1 LVHPEEYANTN
12 FESVLKVAHIS
23 DYSQEDLARIAAGGV
38 RVFPITRAVE
48 DTYNTSPLIYHH
60 VIESAT
66 TDISTAR
73 SPLTE

>member
-38 RVFPITRAVE
+38 RVFPITRAV
-48 DTYNTSPLIYHH
+48 
-60 VIESAT
+60 
-66 TDISTAR
+66 
-73 SPLTE
+73 